1 MMNEHAL
8 CAFAEVIG
16 EGDQTA
22 LLFDHHGVV
31 RAGMYLDSRGNDVSG
46 EIGAALAGVSV
57 EATRAMRHLG
67 IGEWRA
73 IACECS
79 DANLAMAPADDGDI
93 VLVAA
98 APSVPSGFVRRLLDL
113 ASRRAFAWR
122 REVA

>member
-1 MMNEHAL
+1 MNEHAL

-22 LLFDHHGVV
+22 LLFDHRGVV
-31 RAGMYLDSRGNDVSG
+31 RAGMYLDSRGSDVSG

-57 EATRAMRHLG
+57 EATRAMRHLS

-73 IACECS
+73 IVCECA

-113 ASRRAFAWR
+113 ASRRALAWR

>member
-1 MMNEHAL
+1 MNEHAL

-22 LLFDHHGVV
+22 LLFDHRGVV
-31 RAGMYLDSRGNDVSG
+31 RAGMYLDNHGDDVSG

-57 EATRAMRHLG
+57 EATRAMRHLSL
-67 IGEWRA
+67 GEWRA
-73 IACECS
+73 IVCECA
-79 DANLAMAPADDGDI
+79 DANLAMAAADDGDI

-113 ASRRAFAWR
+113 ASRRALTWR